1 MSLRI
6 KLYQDLIIKKN
17 KMKIGFIGSGK
28 MAEAILSGILDSK
41 IMSSK
46 DIYCSDINF
55 DRTEHLKNKYKVSIF
70 NNAELIEKC
79 NLIFLCVKPQD
90 IKKLK
95 MDLFN
100 KLNNQQTLISILA
113 GIKISTLIDISN
125 HESVIRV
132 MPNTPAQIK
141 NGVSVWS
148 GTTQTNKEHIDET
161 KKILNSIGKQYQV
174 DDEQIIEMATAL
186 SASGP
191 AYLFYFIE
199 SLVESGQ
206 KIGLSDELAHNLTIQ
221 MLKGSL
227 NLYEF
232 SKESAK
238 QLRKNV
244 TSPGGTTE
252 AAMNVLNNKKF
263 KDIIIEAVDSAHKRG
278 LELGE

>member
-1 MSLRI
+1 MSHRI
-6 KLYQDLIIKKN
+6 KLYQNLIIKKN

-46 DIYCSDINF
+46 NIYCSDINI
-55 DRTEHLKNKYKVSIF
+55 DRTEYLKNKYKVSIF
-70 NNAELIEKC
+70 NNTELIEKC

-95 MDLFN
+95 MNLFN

-125 HESVIRV
+125 HKSVIRV

-148 GTTQTNKEHIDET
+148 STTQTNKEHIDET

-199 SLVESGQ
+199 SLIESGQ

-252 AAMNVLNNKKF
+252 AAMNVLNNKNF

>member
-1 MSLRI
+1 MLRRI
-6 KLYQDLIIKKN
+6 KLYQNLIIKQN

-46 DIYCSDINF
+46 DIYCSDINI
-55 DRTEHLKNKYKVSIF
+55 DRTEYLKNKYEVSIF
-70 NNAELIEKC
+70 NNTKLIENC

-148 GTTQTNKEHIDET
+148 STTQTNKEHIDET

-199 SLVESGQ
+199 SLIESGQ

>member
-46 DIYCSDINF
+46 DIYCSDINI
-55 DRTEHLKNKYKVSIF
+55 DRTEYLKNKYEVSIF
-70 NNAELIEKC
+70 NNTKLIEKC

-148 GTTQTNKEHIDET
+148 STTQTNKEHIDET

-199 SLVESGQ
+199 SLIESGQ

-244 TSPGGTTE
+244 TSTGGTTE
-252 AAMNVLNNKKF
+252 AAMNVLNNKNF

>member
-1 MSLRI
+1 MLRRI
-6 KLYQDLIIKKN
+6 KLYQNLIIKQN

-46 DIYCSDINF
+46 DIYCSDINI
-55 DRTEHLKNKYKVSIF
+55 DRTEYLKNKYEVSIF
-70 NNAELIEKC
+70 NNTKLIEKC

-148 GTTQTNKEHIDET
+148 STTQTNKEHIDET
-161 KKILNSIGKQYQV
+161 KKILNSIGQQYQV

-199 SLVESGQ
+199 SLIESGQ

-232 SKESAK
+232 SKESAE

>member
-1 MSLRI
+1 MLRRI
-6 KLYQDLIIKKN
+6 KLYQNLIIKQN

-46 DIYCSDINF
+46 DIYCSDINI
-55 DRTEHLKNKYKVSIF
+55 DRTEYLKNKYEVSIF
-70 NNAELIEKC
+70 NNTKLIEKC

-148 GTTQTNKEHIDET
+148 STTQTNKEHIDET

-199 SLVESGQ
+199 SLIESGQ
-206 KIGLSDELAHNLTIQ
+206 KIGLSDELSHNLTIQ

-232 SKESAK
+232 SKESAE

>member
-1 MSLRI
+1 
-6 KLYQDLIIKKN
+6 
-17 KMKIGFIGSGK
+17 MKIGFIGSGK

-46 DIYCSDINF
+46 DIYCSDINI
-55 DRTEHLKNKYKVSIF
+55 DRTEYLKNKYEVSIF
-70 NNAELIEKC
+70 NNTKLIEKC

-148 GTTQTNKEHIDET
+148 STTQTNKEHIDET

-199 SLVESGQ
+199 SLIESGQ
-206 KIGLSDELAHNLTIQ
+206 KIGLSDELSHNLTIQ

-232 SKESAK
+232 SKESAE

>member
-1 MSLRI
+1 MLRRI
-6 KLYQDLIIKKN
+6 KLYQNLIIKQN

-46 DIYCSDINF
+46 DIYCSDINI
-55 DRTEHLKNKYKVSIF
+55 DRTEYLKNKYEVSIF
-70 NNAELIEKC
+70 NNTKLIEKC

-148 GTTQTNKEHIDET
+148 STTQTNKEHIDET

-199 SLVESGQ
+199 SLIESGQ

>member
-1 MSLRI
+1 MLRRI
-6 KLYQDLIIKKN
+6 KLYQNLIIKQN

-46 DIYCSDINF
+46 DIYCSDINI
-55 DRTEHLKNKYKVSIF
+55 DRTEYLKNKYEVSIF
-70 NNAELIEKC
+70 NNTKLIEKC

-148 GTTQTNKEHIDET
+148 STTQTNKKHIDET
-161 KKILNSIGKQYQV
+161 KKILNSIGQQYQV

-199 SLVESGQ
+199 SLIESGQ

-232 SKESAK
+232 SKESAE

-252 AAMNVLNNKKF
+252 AAMNVLNKKKF

>member
-1 MSLRI
+1 
-6 KLYQDLIIKKN
+6 
-17 KMKIGFIGSGK
+17 MKIGFIGSGK
-28 MAEAILSGILDSK
+28 MAEAIISGISDSK

-46 DIYCSDINF
+46 DIYCSDINT
-55 DRTEHLKNKYKVSIF
+55 DRTEYLNNKYKVSTL
-70 NNAELIEKC
+70 NNKDLIENC

-90 IKKLK
+90 IKILK
-95 MDLFN
+95 IDLFN

-125 HESVIRV
+125 HKSIIRV

-148 GTTQTNKEHIDET
+148 STSKTNKEHIEET
-161 KKILNSIGKQYQV
+161 KKILNSIGHQYLV
-174 DDEQIIEMATAL
+174 DDEQIIDMATAL

-199 SLVESGQ
+199 SLIESGQ

-227 NLYEF
+227 NLYEL
-232 SKESAK
+232 SKESAE

-252 AAMNVLNNKKF
+252 AAMNVLNNKNF
-263 KDIIIEAVDSAHKRG
+263 KDIIVDAIKSAHKRG